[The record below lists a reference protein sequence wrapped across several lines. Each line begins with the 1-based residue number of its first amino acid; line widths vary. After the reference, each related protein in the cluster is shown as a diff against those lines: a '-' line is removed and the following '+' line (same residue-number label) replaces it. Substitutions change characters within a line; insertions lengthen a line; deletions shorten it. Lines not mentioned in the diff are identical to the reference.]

1 MNAKQ
6 LIQGALAG
14 IVMVFAVLGMFRT
27 IDLINGRAEPCK
39 LPFSNGQIVTDKLTG
54 KPLIISSASCGW
66 TLVRDANNNRFF
78 IGSAE
83 LVK

>member
-14 IVMVFAVLGMFRT
+14 TVVTFAVLGVF
-27 IDLINGRAEPCK
+27 LINGRAEPCK
-39 LPFSNGQIVTDKLTG
+39 LPFVNGQIVTDKLTG